1 MVSNYEVNTP
11 LMFSALIVLSLMGLV
26 LYGAIVLLERWLIP
40 WGIQEEQDSSGLSM

>member
-1 MVSNYEVNTP
+1 VSNYEVNTP

-40 WGIQEEQDSSGLSM
+40 WGIEDEQEPSGFGM